1 MTRVDEL
8 CTDLQLLISEHK
20 ALELAVEENNR
31 MKNAIQGIKAEIRQ
45 KQWHI
50 GVDSANQVIEIIDKH
65 ISGKENTD
73 ENGD

>member
-1 MTRVDEL
+1 MNRIDEL

-31 MKNAIQGIKAEIRQ
+31 LKDAIENIKAEIRQ

-50 GVDSANQVIEIIDKH
+50 GVDSANSVIDIIDRH
-65 ISGKENTD
+65 IGKRNSE
-73 ENGD
+73 